1 LNDSID
7 DFFKS
12 SGVIFST
19 EFGTVFGVD
28 LKAKKKEGK
37 PLPDTPSMKMWREEY
52 EQMPIDEHKTKLAA
66 LGLGDEDFSEFK
78 EVLKEEK
85 KKK

>member
-1 LNDSID
+1 M
-7 DFFKS
+7 
-12 SGVIFST
+12 
-19 EFGTVFGVD
+19 
-28 LKAKKKEGK
+28 KAKRKEGK
-37 PLPDTPSMKMWREEY
+37 PLSDTPTMKMWREEY
-52 EQMPIDEHKTKLAA
+52 EQMSEEEHKSKLAA